1 MNIKIAVYFNIRESC
16 TDTNRFEIKINDD
29 EYLNLPY
36 EAPSYDPEMED
47 AEHIKACIMVNGAQA
62 SNCDMPWYSDIMQ
75 EKIDKVLKFK
85 QMMSFAI
92 CNLDSPPTVTNE
104 LLDLLTS

>member
-1 MNIKIAVYFNIRESC
+1 
-16 TDTNRFEIKINDD
+16 
-29 EYLNLPY
+29 
-36 EAPSYDPEMED
+36 MED

-62 SNCDMPWYSDIMQ
+62 FNNEMPWYSDIMQ
-75 EKIDKVLKFK
+75 EKIDKVLNLK
-85 QMMSFAI
+85 QMTSFAI